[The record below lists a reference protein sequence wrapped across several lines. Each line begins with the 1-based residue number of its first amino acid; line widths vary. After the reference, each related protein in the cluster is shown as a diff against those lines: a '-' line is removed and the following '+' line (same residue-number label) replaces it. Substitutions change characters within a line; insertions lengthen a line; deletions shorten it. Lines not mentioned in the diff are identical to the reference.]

1 MIECRLYCVG
11 FCSVSTQLGISFC
24 LLLSS
29 AVSGGINCSL
39 HTADHAAAH
48 FRHLLCGCDG
58 SRTCSVDATAH
69 APAPWMRRHK
79 HLLRGCD
86 GALHARGGLRG
97 VDRGLPSVRSARGLQ
112 GRQELGRMLVC
123 VTDFVLSL
131 GQLLRETSKRGR
143 RWNEECS
150 LSAGAAWCWSVAFDT
165 RCEEL
170 ITPRGQ
176 ALQEHA

>member
-1 MIECRLYCVG
+1 MDARSWS
-11 FCSVSTQLGISFC
+11 CS
-24 LLLSS
+24 
-29 AVSGGINCSL
+29 
-39 HTADHAAAH
+39 
-48 FRHLLCGCDG
+48 
-58 SRTCSVDATAH
+58 
-69 APAPWMRRHK
+69 RREP
-79 HLLRGCD
+79 
-86 GALHARGGLRG
+86 GA
-97 VDRGLPSVRSARGLQ
+97 
-112 GRQELGRMLVC
+112 LVC

-131 GQLLRETSKRGR
+131 GNFCAKRAKEVR